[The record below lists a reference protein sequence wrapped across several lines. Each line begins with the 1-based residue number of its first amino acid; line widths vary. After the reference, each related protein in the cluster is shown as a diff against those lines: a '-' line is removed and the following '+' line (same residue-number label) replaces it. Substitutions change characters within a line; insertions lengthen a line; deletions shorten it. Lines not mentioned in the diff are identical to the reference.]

1 MLSNRHFYFEL
12 TRKYVI
18 LFGNMFNNISLI
30 RKNRDTGLELE
41 RVKVPIAYA
50 SKEKYFVRLNADPD
64 LQRTIQVSLP
74 RMSFE
79 LKSLSYDASR
89 KQNSLLKNPKGY
101 GTTQASSQYMGVPY
115 DLMFE
120 LNIYTK
126 SVDDG
131 THIIEQI
138 LPYFNPDYTVTIN
151 PIAELGFLKDIP
163 ITLTSISNSVEH
175 EGNFDSVRYVNW
187 TLTFT
192 LKGYY
197 YGPITQSKI
206 IREIDVNIF
215 SDPALRGGYITK
227 LNLYQGNNEEYRL
240 SDIVFQGDTYETAT
254 AFGFVHKW
262 KKLTANTGKLELA
275 GVQGQFKANSSVKAS
290 STGAK
295 YNIQSFD
302 ATPIKLVNID
312 IVPDPIDAEPGDDY
326 GYTTTIT
333 EWPDTEA

>member
-18 LFGNMFNNISLI
+18 LFGNMFNNISMI
-30 RKNRDTGLELE
+30 RKNRDTGVELE
-41 RVKVPIAYA
+41 RIKVPLTYA
-50 SKEKYFVRLNADPD
+50 SKEKYFIRLNSDPD
-64 LQRTIQVSLP
+64 LERAIQVTLP

-101 GTTQASSQYMGVPY
+101 SSTQASSQFMGVPY

-126 SVDDG
+126 TVDDG

-151 PIAELGFLKDIP
+151 PIPEIGFLKDIP
-163 ITLTSISNSVEH
+163 ITMTGISNSVEH
-175 EGNFDSVRYVNW
+175 EGGFDAVRYVNW

-197 YGPITQSKI
+197 YGPVTQSKI
-206 IREIDVNIF
+206 IREVDVNF
-215 SDPALRGGYITK
+215 FTDPALRGGYITK
-227 LNLYQGNNEEYRL
+227 LNLHFGNNIDYRL
-240 SDIVFQGDTYETAT
+240 NDIVFQGDTYETAT
-254 AFGFVHKW
+254 SYGFVHKW
-262 KKLTANTGKLELA
+262 NKLTANTGKLELA
-275 GVQGQFKANSSVKAS
+275 GVQGQLKANSVIRAT
-290 STGAK
+290 STGAN
-295 YNIQSFD
+295 YTIQSFD

-312 IVPDPIDAEPGDDY
+312 IKPNPLDAEPGDDY

-333 EWPDTEA
+333 EWPETET